1 MDFGMALTEMQNIS
15 YILCPWDTVWYEL
28 ITLYDLCI
36 VAADQTRAM
45 QDQFAGN
52 AAAMAQQDPN
62 KAFKVSSNLL
72 LLTVLPLQRQHLT
85 KIFIWQQIDQ
95 ITLHTKSVHRH

>member
-1 MDFGMALTEMQNIS
+1 MDFGMAVTEMQNIN
-15 YILCPWDTVWYEL
+15 YIMWYSMVW
-28 ITLYDLCI
+28 IDNTLCI

-72 LLTVLPLQRQHLT
+72 LLTVLPLLG
-85 KIFIWQQIDQ
+85 
-95 ITLHTKSVHRH
+95 LHPPNY

>member
-1 MDFGMALTEMQNIS
+1 MLWIDNT
-15 YILCPWDTVWYEL
+15 
-28 ITLYDLCI
+28 LCI

-72 LLTVLPLQRQHLT
+72 LLTVLPLLGQNPPNY
-85 KIFIWQQIDQ
+85 
-95 ITLHTKSVHRH
+95 